1 MDFGCGVCSAIIDHV
16 CACARLGQGR
26 PAAAAPT
33 AEGRRR
39 SSVGRS
45 ACRGEHATKL
55 PATQTDAGPGMASTR
70 NQTRLISPGA
80 AVRRLN
86 SVANALSA
94 PAAVEPAGAS
104 GSTALIAVSAALGG
118 AAIAYS
124 YDRYGYPRAP
134 SSAVPV
140 PGSSKHVASGQPEV
154 EDKHDTVLHSEAQ
167 VGLPVEAVDT
177 PALLIDMDALEHNIR
192 NYASTMK
199 GRGCIW
205 RPHCKAVRSPEL
217 AHMLVDA
224 GAVGV
229 TCAKI
234 SQASALA
241 DGGIADILIAN
252 EIVGPAKVA
261 ALMDLAGK
269 VDSLC
274 VAVDDEAGLRAIA
287 DAAMAA
293 GIENLDV
300 LVDVNVGMNRCG
312 IHWKNRK
319 EIVRL
324 SQLAE
329 TIQGVGF
336 RGLMGYDGGE
346 VATAISSA
354 ERLHAARNAVE
365 AAGTAV
371 KIISGAGSENYWI
384 ASGLGEGDSVWEI
397 QGGGG
402 VLCCQKYYNTFNTAD
417 DAPTHKYVCHRWT
430 QGGRL
435 FCQYACIASYHA
447 LDLHGKTH
455 VPCDAAAYSC
465 CG

>member
-1 MDFGCGVCSAIIDHV
+1 MSTS
-16 CACARLGQGR
+16 LS
-26 PAAAAPT
+26 
-33 AEGRRR
+33 GRRDGTISQSYCVYTR
-39 SSVGRS
+39 SSISRADTRSAHQATFERVHARVTTRKLENRGAPNATAVDLGRS
-45 ACRGEHATKL
+45 RRTH
-55 PATQTDAGPGMASTR
+55 DAGMAGIRSQAR
-70 NQTRLISPGA
+70 VISPGA
-80 AVRRLN
+80 LRRLT

-94 PAAVEPAGAS
+94 PAAVELADAS
-104 GSTALIAVSAALGG
+104 GSTALIAVAAALGG

-140 PGSSKHVASGQPEV
+140 PGSSNHVASGQLEV
-154 EDKHDTVLHSEAQ
+154 EDKHDTASHSEAQ
-167 VGLPVEAVDT
+167 VGLPVEALDT

-192 NYASTMK
+192 TYVSTME

-217 AHMLVDA
+217 ARMLVDA

-241 DGGIADILIAN
+241 DGGITDILIAN
-252 EIVGPAKVA
+252 EIVAPAKVA
-261 ALMDLAGK
+261 ALIDLARK

-274 VAVDDEAGLRAIA
+274 VAVDDEVGLRAIA

-312 IHWKNRK
+312 IHWENRK

-354 ERLHAARNAVE
+354 ERLHAARNAVQ

-384 ASGLGEGDSVWEI
+384 ASGLGEGDSVWEM

-402 VLCCQKYYNTFNTAD
+402 VLCCQKYYNTFNTAE
-417 DAPTHKYVCHRWT
+417 DAPTHQYVCHRYAHA
-430 QGGRL
+430 RP
-435 FCQYACIASYHA
+435 FCQYARKLACI
-447 LDLHGKTH
+447 
-455 VPCDAAAYSC
+455 
-465 CG
+465 